1 MIETLIEHLKSQ
13 NNTLDSVN
21 TNLTSM
27 NSSLATMI
35 LSDRKDELRRR
46 EADDDAKRAA
56 SAASR
61 TTSTA
66 GGGSKKG
73 GGGGGRFSGFGGV
86 LGGFG
91 AGTLAGGAT
100 SLLGRAALAGGLAAG
115 ADNIASYVQ
124 EQTGSS
130 DLADAAHRA
139 TKLGSF
145 GLLLGTRFALLGAV
159 GGALATPEVI
169 SELEK
174 LGDKAAGLKEPLM
187 KFTGALPSLNDALS
201 KVTETVVGTLSF
213 INSAIEGDVPA
224 ALDKV
229 DEAAVLALGVKGGM
243 DANKNKEKLTR
254 AGRRAAQNA
263 RQAAIKAK
271 KVTSPVSEMEFS
283 KSQRQQFNSET
294 AKGLSDKE
302 IKALELDGLKVDKTT
317 GSISKVGGEFV
328 SADKVDELFAKNE
341 IKTSTQSLSAK
352 NFIDEL
358 NGKAA
363 AKYGKFGKALSFL
376 KKVPALGSLIS
387 GGIIANI
394 LMDETTSTKEKAAL
408 LSKELGSIGGAALG
422 GAVGGLIGTLG
433 MPGIGTLTGGV
444 LGALAGSWSGEE
456 LGEKFANWMLGVDD
470 SASEPSEPVAAA
482 GGNKRRRGAGA
493 KPSQVSSSV
502 TSAPYP
508 QSGVKVATASSDMFA
523 AQAQQNIVVVD
534 NSNVSNNVSTQ
545 AGDVSFS
552 GTTGFDFYDPMMGSR
567 TA

>member
-1 MIETLIEHLKSQ
+1 MIDTLIEHLKSQ

-21 TNLTSM
+21 SNIKSM

-66 GGGSKKG
+66 GGGKKG
-73 GGGGGRFSGFGGV
+73 GGSRFGGIGGA

-91 AGTLAGGAT
+91 AGALASKGVG
-100 SLLGRAALAGGLAAG
+100 LLGRGAFAAG
-115 ADNIASYVQ
+115 LNLGADSIASYVQ

-130 DLADAAHRA
+130 DLGDAAHRA
-139 TKLGSF
+139 AKLGSF
-145 GLLLGTRFALLGAV
+145 GILLGKRFAVLGAV
-159 GGALATPEVI
+159 GGALATPENI
-169 SELEK
+169 AELEK
-174 LGDKAAGLKEPLM
+174 LGDKAEGLKEPLM
-187 KFTGALPSLNDALS
+187 KFVGALPSLSSVVGKL
-201 KVTETVVGTLSF
+201 TETVNGSLKL
-213 INSAIEGDVPA
+213 INSVIEGDVPA
-224 ALDKV
+224 ALDNL

-243 DANKNKEKLTR
+243 NAGKNRRQIAQASRDALTK
-254 AGRRAAQNA
+254 A
-263 RQAAIKAK
+263 RNKAK
-271 KVTSPVSEMEFS
+271 NIAKPVAQMEFS
-283 KSQRQQFNSET
+283 KTQRQQFNSET
-294 AKGLSDKE
+294 AKGLSKKKVADLAK
-302 IKALELDGLKVDKTT
+302 DGLKVDTKT
-317 GSISKVGGEFV
+317 GAISKVGGGFV
-328 SADKVDELFAKNE
+328 SADEVDEKFAKNK
-341 IKTSTQSLSAK
+341 IKTSTKSLGAK
-352 NFIDEL
+352 NFVDEL

-363 AKYGKFGKALSFL
+363 AKFGKFGKALSYL
-376 KKVPALGSLIS
+376 KKVPVLGSLIG

-394 LMDETTSTKEKAAL
+394 LMDDTTSKKEKAAL

-422 GAVGGLIGTLG
+422 GALGGLIGTG
-433 MPGIGTLTGGV
+433 VVPGIGTLALGIGGAIA
-444 LGALAGSWSGEE
+444 GAVSGEE
-456 LGEKFANWMLGVDD
+456 LGERFANWMLGEGD
-470 SASEPSEPVAAA
+470 SSAEPVASAGA

-502 TSAPYP
+502 AQAPYP

>member
-13 NNTLDSVN
+13 NNTLDNVN
-21 TNLTSM
+21 TNIKSM

-73 GGGGGRFSGFGGV
+73 GGSRFAGLGGALS
-86 LGGFG
+86 GFG
-91 AGTLAGGAT
+91 AGALATGAAG
-100 SLLGRAALAGGLAAG
+100 LFGRAGLAVGLNVG
-115 ADNIASYVQ
+115 ADSISNYVQ

-130 DLADAAHRA
+130 DLGDAAHRA
-139 TKLGSF
+139 AKLGSF
-145 GLLLGTRFALLGAV
+145 GVLLGKRFAVLGAV
-159 GGALATPEVI
+159 GGAIASPEVV

-174 LGDKAAGLKEPLM
+174 LGDKAADLKDPLM
-187 KFTGALPSLNDALS
+187 KFAGALPSLNQVLS
-201 KVTETVVGTLSF
+201 KTTETVAGTLGL
-213 INSAIEGDVPA
+213 INSVVEGDVPA
-224 ALDKV
+224 ALDNL

-254 AGRRAAQNA
+254 AGRRAAQKT
-263 RQAAIKAK
+263 AAAAKAK
-271 KVTSPVSEMEFS
+271 KVTSPVSQIEFS
-283 KSQRQQFNSET
+283 KTQRQQFNSQT
-294 AKGLSDKE
+294 AKGLSAKK
-302 IKALELDGLKVDKTT
+302 IAALELDGLKVDKTT
-317 GSISKVGGEFV
+317 GSISKVGGGFV
-328 SADKVDELFAKNE
+328 SADKVDEVFAKNK
-341 IKTSTQSLSAK
+341 IKTSTKSLGAK
-352 NFIDEL
+352 NFVDEL

-376 KKVPALGSLIS
+376 KKIPVLGSFIS
-387 GGIIANI
+387 GGVIANI
-394 LMDETTSTKEKAAL
+394 LMNDATSTEEKAAL

-422 GAVGGLIGTLG
+422 GAIGGLIGTAGL
-433 MPGIGTLTGGV
+433 PGLGTLTGGV
-444 LGALAGSWSGEE
+444 LGALAGSISGEA
-456 LGEKFANWMLGVDD
+456 LGEKFANWMLGAGD
-470 SASEPSEPVAAA
+470 SASEPSEPMAAA
-482 GGNKRRRGAGA
+482 GGNKRRRGGGA

-508 QSGVKVATASSDMFA
+508 QSGVKVATASSEMFA